1 MGERKGAA
9 PGEGKGG
16 DDECEEHHVY
26 LLDLEYACVAE
37 TNYESRRKSSA
48 GGGAVLQSSWSCVLS
63 MHEMTYWLSLFVLS
77 KLL

>member
-26 LLDLEYACVAE
+26 LLEYACVAE
-37 TNYESRRKSSA
+37 TNYESRRTSSA
-48 GGGAVLQSSWSCVLS
+48 GGGAVLQSSWSCVI
-63 MHEMTYWLSLFVLS
+63 YA
-77 KLL
+77 

>member
-9 PGEGKGG
+9 PGGGKGG

-26 LLDLEYACVAE
+26 LLECACVAE

-48 GGGAVLQSSWSCVLS
+48 VGGAVLQSSWSCVI
-63 MHEMTYWLSLFVLS
+63 YA
-77 KLL
+77 